1 MGITKPRPLAQEDDR
16 AGFDCGKESL
26 NNWFHNHAW
35 KNQVTNVSRTNIICD
50 SDTGKIIG
58 YVSLANTEIR
68 RSLLTK
74 KYQRNMPD
82 PVPAILLGQLAVDKD
97 HQGQG
102 VASHLLLF
110 ASKTAMNIATH
121 TGCYALV
128 THPLDDSAK
137 QFYERWGFE
146 NNPFDP
152 EGSMIIRMSDLLAS
166 Q

>member
-1 MGITKPRPLAQEDDR
+1 MGITKPRPLVREDDR

-26 NNWFHNHAW
+26 NNWFHNRAW
-35 KNQVTNVSRTNIICD
+35 KNQATNVSRTNVICD
-50 SDTGKIIG
+50 TDTGTIVG

-82 PVPAILLGQLAVDKD
+82 PVPAVLLGQLAVDRQY
-97 HQGQG
+97 QGQG
-102 VASHLLLF
+102 VARHLLLF
-110 ASKTAMNIATH
+110 ASKTAINIAAQ
-121 TGCYALV
+121 TGCYGLV
-128 THPLDDSAK
+128 THPVDDNAR

-146 NNPFDP
+146 NNPFDA
-152 EGSMIIRMSDLLAS
+152 EGSMIIRMIHLLAS